1 MTTFL
6 SDLRYSKEVI
16 FHPFDAFYE
25 LKFRGR
31 GNTLVA
37 TLFYLLLGITAIIN
51 IQFGGF
57 LVTFVKL
64 SEFNSAIVFTSI
76 LTPYIF
82 FAIGNYSI
90 TTLMDG
96 KGRFGEIYNVI
107 GYSLLPNIIFL
118 FSATIVSN
126 FITMDELEFY
136 TLFIA
141 AGNGITLFLIFVGL
155 TVTHEYTFFRSLISI
170 VLSFVAVTL
179 IIFILLLMITL
190 FSQLYGFVQIVITEL
205 RN

>member
-1 MTTFL
+1 MNSFW

-31 GNTLVA
+31 GNAFVA
-37 TLFYLLLGITAIIN
+37 TLFYILLGLTAIIN

-57 LVTFVKL
+57 LVTFVKI
-64 SEFNSAIVFTSI
+64 SELNSLIVFSSI
-76 LTPYIF
+76 LTPYLF

-107 GYSLLPNIIFL
+107 GYSLLPNIIFI

-126 FITMDELEFY
+126 FITLDELEFY

-141 AGNGITLFLIFVGL
+141 FGNAITLFLIFVGL
-155 TVTHEYTFFRSLISI
+155 TVTHEYTFFRSLVSI
-170 VLSFVAVTL
+170 IISFVAVAL
-179 IIFILLLMITL
+179 IVFILLLMITL
-190 FSQLYGFVQIVITEL
+190 FSQVYGFIQIVITEL